1 MEQIFV
7 PLETVAAVAPSE
19 GTIEIVVLICP
30 TEGCADY
37 YGAPNCD
44 MLIGEFS
51 GARPENRHAERE
63 ATGSPYKT
71 SRAECPSC
79 RLRGQRVVREVVRI
93 PVQRPGRVT
102 SPPVLPAA

>member
-51 GARPENRHAERE
+51 G
-63 ATGSPYKT
+63 G
-71 SRAECPSC
+71 RAECPSC